1 MVLNTID
8 DIKRFI
14 KNAKSKGKTIGFV
27 PTMGFLHAGHLSLIE
42 RAKKE
47 NDVVVVSIFVNPT
60 QFGPNEDFETYPRD
74 IVKDTRLAKEAGAD
88 VIFNPSVLE
97 MFPEESSTW
106 VNVEGEITS
115 VLCGESRPTH
125 FRGVTTVV
133 NMLFNIVEP
142 DKAYFGQKDAQQA
155 AVLTKMVRDLH
166 INLELVICPIVR
178 EADGLALSSRNT
190 YLSDDERAQATI
202 LNKSLQLAVEA
213 YHQGEKDKV
222 KLIEVIKNSI
232 ATMPLAKI
240 DYVSIYAYPTLSE
253 IKNINQTAIAAVAVK
268 FGKTRL
274 IDNVIL
280 EKKKI
285 KHVTTHA

>member
-1 MVLNTID
+1 MVLNSIE

-14 KNAKSKGKTIGFV
+14 KNAKSKGNTVGFV

-42 RAKKE
+42 RAKEE
-47 NDVVVVSIFVNPT
+47 NDIVIVSIFVNPT

-74 IVKDTRLAKEAGAD
+74 MELDTKLAREAGAD

-97 MFPEESSTW
+97 IYPGESSTW
-106 VNVEGEITS
+106 VNVEGDITS
-115 VLCGESRPTH
+115 VLCGASRPTH

-142 DKAYFGQKDAQQA
+142 TKAYFGQKDAQQA

-166 INLELVICPIVR
+166 MNLELVICPIVR
-178 EADGLALSSRNT
+178 ESDGLALSSRNT
-190 YLSDDERAQATI
+190 YLSDEERAQATI

-213 YHQGEKDKV
+213 YLQGEKDTI
-222 KLIEVIKNSI
+222 KLIEIIKNSI
-232 ATMPLAKI
+232 TTMPLAEI

-253 IKNINQTAIAAVAVK
+253 IKTINQTAIAAVAVK

-280 EKKKI
+280 EKRK
-285 KHVTTHA
+285 

>member
-155 AVLTKMVRDLH
+155 AVLTKMVHDLH
-166 INLELVICPIVR
+166 MNIELVICPIVR

-274 IDNVIL
+274 IDNVII
-280 EKKKI
+280 EKRK
-285 KHVTTHA
+285 

>member
-1 MVLNTID
+1 MVLNSIE

-14 KNAKSKGKTIGFV
+14 KNAKSKGNTVGFV
-27 PTMGFLHAGHLSLIE
+27 PTMGFLHKGHLSLIE
-42 RAKKE
+42 KAREE
-47 NDVVVVSIFVNPT
+47 NDIVVVSIFVNPT

-74 IVKDTRLAKEAGAD
+74 IESDTKLAKEAGAD

-97 MFPEESSTW
+97 IYPGESSTW
-106 VNVEGEITS
+106 VNVEGDITS
-115 VLCGESRPTH
+115 VLCGASRPTH

-142 DKAYFGQKDAQQA
+142 TKAYFGQKDAQQA

-166 INLELVICPIVR
+166 MNLELVICPIVR
-178 EADGLALSSRNT
+178 ESDGLALSSRNT
-190 YLSDDERAQATI
+190 YLSDEERAQATI

-213 YHQGEKDKV
+213 YLQGEKDTI
-222 KLIEVIKNSI
+222 KLIEIIKNSI
-232 ATMPLAKI
+232 TTMPLAEI

-253 IKNINQTAIAAVAVK
+253 IKTINQTAIAAVAVK

-280 EKKKI
+280 EKRK
-285 KHVTTHA
+285 

>member
-1 MVLNTID
+1 MVLNSIE

-14 KNAKSKGKTIGFV
+14 KNAKSKGNTVGFV
-27 PTMGFLHAGHLSLIE
+27 PTMGFLHKGHLSLIE
-42 RAKKE
+42 KAREE
-47 NDVVVVSIFVNPT
+47 NDIVVVSIFVNPT

-74 IVKDTRLAKEAGAD
+74 MESDTKLAREAGAD

-97 MFPEESSTW
+97 IYPGESSTW
-106 VNVEGEITS
+106 VNVEGDITS
-115 VLCGESRPTH
+115 VLCGASRPTH

-142 DKAYFGQKDAQQA
+142 TKAYFGQKDAQQA

-166 INLELVICPIVR
+166 MNLELVICPIVR
-178 EADGLALSSRNT
+178 ESDGLALSSRNT
-190 YLSDDERAQATI
+190 YLSDEERAQATI

-213 YHQGEKDKV
+213 YLQGEKETI
-222 KLIEVIKNSI
+222 KLIEIIKNSI
-232 ATMPLAKI
+232 TTMPLAEI

-253 IKNINQTAIAAVAVK
+253 IKTINQTAIAAVAVK

-280 EKKKI
+280 EKRK
-285 KHVTTHA
+285 

>member
-1 MVLNTID
+1 MVLNSIE

-14 KNAKSKGKTIGFV
+14 KNAKSKGNTVGFV
-27 PTMGFLHAGHLSLIE
+27 PTMGFLHKGHLSLIE
-42 RAKKE
+42 KAREE
-47 NDVVVVSIFVNPT
+47 NDIVVVSIFVNPT

-74 IVKDTRLAKEAGAD
+74 IESDTKLAKEAGAD

-97 MFPEESSTW
+97 IYPGESSTW
-106 VNVEGEITS
+106 VNVEGDITS
-115 VLCGESRPTH
+115 VLCGASRPTH

-142 DKAYFGQKDAQQA
+142 TKAYFGQKDAQQA

-166 INLELVICPIVR
+166 MNLELVICPIVR
-178 EADGLALSSRNT
+178 ESDGLALSSRNT
-190 YLSDDERAQATI
+190 YLSDEERAQATI

-213 YHQGEKDKV
+213 YLQGEKDTI
-222 KLIEVIKNSI
+222 KLIEIIKNSI
-232 ATMPLAKI
+232 TTMPLAEI

-253 IKNINQTAIAAVAVK
+253 IKTINQTAIAAVAAK

-274 IDNVIL
+274 IDNVII
-280 EKKKI
+280 EKRK
-285 KHVTTHA
+285 